1 MSLHDLP
8 FFPVGPG
15 AGESG
20 KDGVSPTITITNIA
34 GGHRLT
40 IVDTLGTKTIDV
52 LNGVQGPAGAQGPQG
67 ELGPTGNTGPQG
79 PIGPTGPQGIQG
91 EKGPQG
97 DKGDKGETGPTGP
110 QGEPGEQGQKG
121 DKGDIGPEGPQGP
134 QGDKGDKGDKG
145 ETGPI
150 GPTGAPG
157 ADGLVGKSAY
167 EFAQLGG
174 YTGTEAEFTALM
186 ANTISKQ
193 EITLGLHTDGLLYI
207 FINGEPTGAGIEI
220 NSSTEA

>member
-1 MSLHDLP
+1 MSLYDLP

-40 IVDTLGTKTIDV
+40 IVDTLGTKTVDV
-52 LNGVQGPAGAQGPQG
+52 LDGAPGPAGVQGPQG
-67 ELGPTGNTGPQG
+67 EPGPTGNAGPAGPQ
-79 PIGPTGPQGIQG
+79 GPTGPQGIQG

-97 DKGDKGETGPTGP
+97 DKGDKGETGP
-110 QGEPGEQGQKG
+110 
-121 DKGDIGPEGPQGP
+121 
-134 QGDKGDKGDKG
+134 
-145 ETGPI
+145 I

-157 ADGLVGKSAY
+157 VDGLAGKSAY

-174 YTGTEAEFTALM
+174 YTGTEAEFAALM

-193 EITLGLHTDGLLYI
+193 EITLGLHTDDLLYI
-207 FINGEPTGAGIEI
+207 FINGEPTGAGIELS
-220 NSSTEA
+220 NSTEA

>member
-1 MSLHDLP
+1 MSLYDLP

-20 KDGVSPTITITNIA
+20 KDGVSPTITITDIT

-40 IVDTLGTKTIDV
+40 IVDTLGTKAIDV
-52 LNGVQGPAGAQGPQG
+52 LDGTQGPKGD
-67 ELGPTGNTGPQG
+67 TGPQG
-79 PIGPTGPQGIQG
+79 IQGPVGPTGPQGIQG
-91 EKGPQG
+91 EP
-97 DKGDKGETGPTGP
+97 
-110 QGEPGEQGQKG
+110 GQKG
-121 DKGDIGPEGPQGP
+121 DKGDTGPEGPKGPAGQGI
-134 QGDKGDKGDKG
+134 KGDKGDKG

-157 ADGLVGKSAY
+157 VDGLAGKSAY

-174 YTGTEAEFTALM
+174 YTGTEAEFAVLM

-207 FINGEPTGAGIEI
+207 FINGEPTGAGIELS
-220 NSSTEA
+220 NNTEA